1 MNNINIKQ
9 EIEKV
14 CELLKKGGTICYPTD
29 TIWGIGCDATN
40 SKAVEKLFSI
50 KGRDTTKS
58 MLILVDS
65 IDMAKRYVYNM
76 PDVAVQLFEYAVE
89 PLTIILEGAVEIASN
104 LPAPDGSIGIRIVN
118 HNFCTPLIRK
128 LNRPIVS
135 TSANKSGLLAPTTFS
150 EISPEILNSVD
161 YVVENGRTQK
171 RGKSSKILK
180 LYKNG
185 RVEIIRG

>member
-1 MNNINIKQ
+1 VNNINIKQ

-65 IDMAKRYVYNM
+65 IDMAKRYVGNM

-89 PLTIILEGAVEIASN
+89 PLTIILENAVDIASN
-104 LPAPDGSIGIRIVN
+104 LPAPDGSIGIRVVN

-128 LNRPIVS
+128 LYRPIVS
-135 TSANKSGLLAPTTFS
+135 TSANKSGHPSPTIFS

-161 YVVENGRTQK
+161 YVVENGRTQI

>member
-1 MNNINIKQ
+1 VNNINIKQ

-65 IDMAKRYVYNM
+65 IDMAKRYVDNM
-76 PDVAVQLFEYAVE
+76 PNVAVQLFEYATE

-135 TSANKSGLLAPTTFS
+135 TSANKSGLPAPTTFS
-150 EISPEILNSVD
+150 EISPEILSSVD

-180 LYKNG
+180 LCRDN